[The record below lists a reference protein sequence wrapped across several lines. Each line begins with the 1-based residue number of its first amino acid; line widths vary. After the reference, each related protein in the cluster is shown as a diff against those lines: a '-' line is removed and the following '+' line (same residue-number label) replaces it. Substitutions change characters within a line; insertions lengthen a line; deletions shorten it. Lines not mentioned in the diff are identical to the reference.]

1 RASSVLSRL
10 QYGVLRHGWFAYGSC
25 PTPQGA
31 GPAERPAPAP
41 AVGRVDQPTLRRTA
55 GDAGVGGLPASGD
68 AGARMSGLDAQA
80 RRHSVPKAGAVV
92 KTDPFGRPL
101 DSLPS
106 DRRPTSEFGVKPGM
120 LWPGL
125 SSAAR
130 SNEQYGDEHGQRRQ
144 DKTHHSADDAGGGEP
159 APLNRRF
166 GHVAHHRCG
175 PGLSPAHPTQ
185 QHGGHTG
192 ERGEDREST

>member
-106 DRRPTSEFGVKPGM
+106 DRRPTSEFGIKPGM

-130 SNEQYGDEHGQRRQ
+130 SNEQYGDEHGQRRHV
-144 DKTHHSADDAGGGEP
+144 KTHHPSDDVGCVDP
-159 APLNRRF
+159 APPYRPL
-166 GHVAHHRCG
+166 GHVAHTPLMSGHQ
-175 PGLSPAHPTQ
+175 PAHTP
-185 QHGGHTG
+185 
-192 ERGEDREST
+192 